1 MVALLFVD
9 WLLQTNTPPRI
20 LQYTTIY
27 LYEMKYQNNICNYSS
42 DLCICCVAI
51 HVPAKGTTE
60 LDSAI
65 GHASTALQSTFPRRE
80 RQVDLIHAIQ
90 VLQVS
95 IHVPAKGT
103 TAIIHKFL
111 YVPYYYLY
119 NYTNIILIEQVH
131 LPYTSYSPLIFS
143 QYCGA
148 NPPDTLCSLL
158 FRTRPALHCCFI

>member
-1 MVALLFVD
+1 MLLRLFQSTFPRRERHERRCGVQSGSESFNPRSREGND
-9 WLLQTNTPPRI
+9 LL
-20 LQYTTIY
+20 TT
-27 LYEMKYQNNICNYSS
+27 SAATTRPVS
-42 DLCICCVAI
+42 I
-51 HVPAKGTTE
+51 HVPAKGTT
-60 LDSAI
+60 LYNLSFD
-65 GHASTALQSTFPRRE
+65 TAFS
-80 RQVDLIHAIQ
+80 
-90 VLQVS
+90 VS

-148 NPPDTLCSLL
+148 NLPDTLCSLL

>member
-1 MVALLFVD
+1 MHAKKHSKTAF
-9 WLLQTNTPPRI
+9 QSTFPRRER
-20 LQYTTIY
+20 LAAGDVKRMATYV
-27 LYEMKYQNNICNYSS
+27 S
-42 DLCICCVAI
+42 I
-51 HVPAKGTTE
+51 HVPAKGTTGLPSCVITACAVSIHVPAKGTTKFRAV
-60 LDSAI
+60 LDKYS
-65 GHASTALQSTFPRRE
+65 
-80 RQVDLIHAIQ
+80 V
-90 VLQVS
+90 VS

-148 NPPDTLCSLL
+148 NLPDTLCSLL